1 MRRTEKMVKALQ
13 KVEVDKLIDE
23 RPLSRLQMTVILLC
37 AFVIFLDGYDIQ
49 TLAVSINWLAPDWH
63 LTRSDFTLP
72 QTTALL
78 GYASSAAFVAGLGD
92 RWGRRPILIIATAVM
107 GIGSLGTA
115 LSGDV
120 NQLALWRFLTGM
132 GFGAS
137 VPNATAITSEFV
149 PVRRRAGL
157 ITLMYAN
164 IALGAVLAGF
174 AAPSIHAAFGWQAV
188 FILGGV
194 LPLIV
199 SVLLW
204 FGLPESIRFLIEK
217 RLGDARIAAI
227 MKRLAQEVDAKE
239 ITLAKRSGVER
250 QSVLALFAPEYRAR
264 TMLLWLTVALNLFSL
279 FFLISWL
286 PTLLNSS
293 GWSPTASSRGGVML
307 QIGGI
312 ISGLIMA
319 WYVDRGRTVLS

>member
-1 MRRTEKMVKALQ
+1 MVKALQ

-149 PVRRRAGL
+149 LVR
-157 ITLMYAN
+157 
-164 IALGAVLAGF
+164 
-174 AAPSIHAAFGWQAV
+174 
-188 FILGGV
+188 
-194 LPLIV
+194 
-199 SVLLW
+199 
-204 FGLPESIRFLIEK
+204 
-217 RLGDARIAAI
+217 
-227 MKRLAQEVDAKE
+227 
-239 ITLAKRSGVER
+239 
-250 QSVLALFAPEYRAR
+250 
-264 TMLLWLTVALNLFSL
+264 
-279 FFLISWL
+279 
-286 PTLLNSS
+286 
-293 GWSPTASSRGGVML
+293 
-307 QIGGI
+307 
-312 ISGLIMA
+312 
-319 WYVDRGRTVLS
+319 